1 VIGKKISRYR
11 LIREI
16 GEGGMGVV
24 YQARDEHL
32 DRDVAL
38 KVLRSS
44 PSGPNPGRSE
54 FRREARIL
62 SLLSHPSISTV
73 FDFDTVDGTEFLV
86 MELVEGPSLETRLR
100 EGPLPERE
108 AVEIAIQIAEGL
120 VAAHEAG
127 VVHRDLKAGN
137 VILGPKGRIKLL
149 DFGLALLCPAAGV
162 SNETRSV
169 VGSERVVGTVPYMA
183 PEQLLGRTVDE
194 RSDLYSL
201 GVLLYEMT
209 TGRRPFGAET
219 STALVNEILHR
230 PAASPGTL
238 GIRLSPRLDA
248 LILRLLEKDPSQR
261 PASATELVSELRAIA
276 RGGPDG
282 SGRQGSGAAVDVAAQ
297 AFTGQTI
304 QSIAVL
310 PLENLSRD
318 PEQEYFADGMT
329 EALITNLAQI
339 RSLRVVSRTSAM
351 QYKGVRRPL
360 PEIARE
366 LRVEGILEG
375 TVARFGD
382 RVRITAQLIDA
393 ATDRHLWAGSY
404 ERDLRDVLALQSEVA
419 CAVADEIRVQVS
431 PQDKE
436 RLGETRRV
444 DPQEYEAYLRGRYY
458 WNRRTEEGIKKG
470 IECFREAIAKDPAY
484 AAAYAG
490 LARAYDTLGT
500 YAILEP
506 AEAFTRAKEAAD
518 RALQLDDRL
527 SDAHTS
533 MGGVL
538 MNHLWDWE
546 GAERSLRRA
555 IALDPNN
562 AEGHLWYNDF
572 LSAMGRRD
580 EALATIRRGLELDPL
595 SLTMNATMGLSF
607 FYARRYDEA
616 IAQQRRT
623 IELDPTFAPAVRSLG
638 GALEQKGL
646 YEEAIAAFQ
655 KAASLSHDLASASL
669 MAHTFAVS
677 GRTDKARALLAELHK
692 EKRYLSPYSVAAVHV
707 ALGEHDVAFERL
719 EEAYRTRDR
728 GMVWVKVA
736 PRLDPIRPD
745 PRFSS
750 ILRRMKLA

>member
-1 VIGKKISRYR
+1 MIGNKISRYR

-16 GEGGMGVV
+16 GKGGMGVV

-32 DRDVAL
+32 ERDVAL
-38 KVLRSS
+38 KVLRH
-44 PSGPNPGRSE
+44 GPTDARPGRPE
-54 FRREARIL
+54 FRREARVL
-62 SLLSHPSISTV
+62 SLINHPSICTV
-73 FDFDTVDGTEFLV
+73 YDFDSVDGTEFLV
-86 MELVEGPSLETRLR
+86 MELVDGPSLETRLR
-100 EGPLPERE
+100 EGPLEERE
-108 AVEIAIQIAEGL
+108 AVVIGIQIAEAL

-127 VVHRDLKAGN
+127 VVHRDLKGGN

-149 DFGLALLCPAAGV
+149 DFGLALLCPAAAAA
-162 SNETRSV
+162 SMETRSV
-169 VGSERVVGTVPYMA
+169 AGAERVVGTIPYMS
-183 PEQLLGRTVDE
+183 PEQVLGKTVDE

-201 GVLLYEMT
+201 GVLLFEMT
-209 TGRRPFGAET
+209 TGKRPFSADT
-219 STALVNEILHR
+219 STALMNEIIHR

-248 LILRLLEKDPSQR
+248 LILKLLEKDPAQR
-261 PASATELVSELRAIA
+261 PASASEVVSVLRAIA
-276 RGGPDG
+276 HGPDQTG
-282 SGRQGSGAAVDVAAQ
+282 ATVVPAAADTASGVYAGPA
-297 AFTGQTI
+297 I

-366 LRVEGILEG
+366 LRVEAILEG

-393 ATDRHLWAGSY
+393 AADRHLWAGSY

-419 CAVADEIRVQVS
+419 SAVADEIRVQVS
-431 PQDKE
+431 PLEKE
-436 RLGETRRV
+436 RFHETRRV
-444 DPQEYEAYLRGRYY
+444 DPRAYEAYLRGRYY

-470 IECFREAIAKDPAY
+470 IECFLEAIAKDPAY

-500 YAILEP
+500 YSILEP
-506 AEAFTRAKEAAD
+506 AEAFTKAKDAAD
-518 RALQLDDRL
+518 RALALDERL
-527 SDAHTS
+527 SDAHAS
-533 MGGVL
+533 MGGVQ

-555 IALDPNN
+555 ITLDPTN
-562 AEGHLWYNDF
+562 AEGYLWYNDF
-572 LSAMGRRD
+572 LSAMGRHD
-580 EALATIRRGLELDPL
+580 EALTTVRRGLELDPL
-595 SLTMNATMGLSF
+595 SLTMNATLGLSF
-607 FYARRYDEA
+607 FYGRRYDEA

-646 YEEAIAAFQ
+646 YDEAIAAFR
-655 KAASLSHDLASASL
+655 KAASLSNDLASASL

-677 GRTDKARALLAELHK
+677 GQTDKARALLEELES

-707 ALGEHDVAFERL
+707 ALGEHDLAFERL
-719 EEAYRTRDR
+719 EQAYRTRDR

-745 PRFSS
+745 PRFST
-750 ILRRMKLA
+750 ILRRMKFA

>member
-38 KVLRSS
+38 KVLRSD
-44 PSGPNPGRSE
+44 PGAPQPGRSE
-54 FRREARIL
+54 FRREARVL

-73 FDFDTVDGTEFLV
+73 FDFDSVDGTEFLV

-100 EGPLPERE
+100 EGPFPERE
-108 AVEIAIQIAEGL
+108 AVEIAIQIAEAL

-127 VVHRDLKAGN
+127 VVHRDLKPGN
-137 VILGPKGRIKLL
+137 VILGPRGRVKLL

-169 VGSERVVGTVPYMA
+169 AGAGRIVGTVPYMA
-183 PEQLLGRTVDE
+183 PEQLLGRDVNE

-201 GVLLYEMT
+201 GALLYEMT
-209 TGRRPFGAET
+209 TGKRPFGAQT
-219 STALVNEILHR
+219 STVLVNEILHR

-238 GIRLSPRLDA
+238 GIRLSPGLDG
-248 LILRLLEKDPSQR
+248 LILRLLEKDPAQR
-261 PASATELVSELRAIA
+261 PASAAEVVFELRAIA
-276 RGGPDG
+276 LDP
-282 SGRQGSGAAVDVAAQ
+282 GREGAGHAGDEGTQ

-382 RVRITAQLIDA
+382 RVRITAQLIEA
-393 ATDRHLWAGSY
+393 AADRHLWAGSY

-419 CAVADEIRVQVS
+419 CAVAEEIRVQVS

-444 DPQEYEAYLRGRYY
+444 DPHAYEAYLRGRYY
-458 WNRRTEEGIKKG
+458 WNRRTEDGIKKG

-500 YAILEP
+500 YSFLEP
-506 AEAFTRAKEAAD
+506 GEAFTKAKEAAD
-518 RALQLDDRL
+518 RALALDERL
-527 SDAHTS
+527 SDAHAS

-546 GAERSLRRA
+546 AAERSLRRA
-555 IALDPNN
+555 VALDPNN
-562 AEGHLWYNDF
+562 AEGYHWYTDF

-580 EALATIRRGLELDPL
+580 EALATIRRGLELDPM
-595 SLTMNATMGLSF
+595 SLTMNVTMGLTF

-623 IELDPTFAPAVRSLG
+623 LELDPTFAPAVRSMG

-646 YEEAIAAFQ
+646 YDEAIAAFQ
-655 KAASLSHDLASASL
+655 KAASLTNDLASASL
-669 MAHTFAVS
+669 MAHTYAIS
-677 GRTDKARALLAELHK
+677 GRPDKARALLTELES
-692 EKRYLSPYSVAAVHV
+692 EKRYLSPYSIAAVHV
-707 ALGEHDVAFERL
+707 ALGEHDRAFERL
-719 EEAYRTRDR
+719 DEAYRTRDR
-728 GMVWVKVA
+728 GMVWAKVS

-745 PRFSS
+745 PRFTS
-750 ILRRMKLA
+750 ILHRMKLA

>member
-1 VIGKKISRYR
+1 MIGEKISRYR

-32 DRDVAL
+32 GRDVAL
-38 KVLRSS
+38 KVLRSG
-44 PSGPNPGRSE
+44 PSGARHGRSE
-54 FRREARIL
+54 FEREARVL
-62 SLLSHPSISTV
+62 SLLNHPSICTV
-73 FDFDTVDGTEFLV
+73 YDFDSVDGTEFLV
-86 MELVEGPSLETRLR
+86 MELVEGPSLEARVR
-100 EGPLPERE
+100 ESPLPERE
-108 AVEIAIQIAEGL
+108 AVEIAIQIADAL

-127 VVHRDLKAGN
+127 VIHRDLKAGN
-137 VILGPKGRIKLL
+137 VILGPKGRVKLL

-162 SNETRSV
+162 STETRSV

-209 TGRRPFGAET
+209 TGKRPFGAET

-238 GIRLSPRLDA
+238 GVRLTQHLDA
-248 LILRLLEKDPSQR
+248 LILRLLEKDPAQR
-261 PASATELVSELRAIA
+261 PASAGEVVSELRAMA
-276 RGGPDG
+276 SGP
-282 SGRQGSGAAVDVAAQ
+282 GRMSSTGREGAADLAASAFSGQ
-297 AFTGQTI
+297 AI

-310 PLENLSRD
+310 PLENLSHD

-339 RSLRVVSRTSAM
+339 RTLRVVSRTSAM

-393 ATDRHLWAGSY
+393 AADRHLWAGSY

-436 RLGETRRV
+436 RLGEIRRV
-444 DPQEYEAYLRGRYY
+444 DPQAYEAYLRGRYY

-470 IECFREAIAKDPAY
+470 IESFRDAIAKDPAY

-518 RALQLDDRL
+518 RALQLDERL

-562 AEGHLWYNDF
+562 AEGYLWYNDF

-646 YEEAIAAFQ
+646 YDEAIAAFQ
-655 KAASLSHDLASASL
+655 KAASLTNDLASASL
-669 MAHTFAVS
+669 MAHTYAVS
-677 GRTDKARALLAELHK
+677 GQTDKARALLRELEA

-707 ALGEHDVAFERL
+707 ALGEHDLAFEKL
-719 EEAYRTRDR
+719 EEAYRIRDR

-745 PRFSS
+745 PRFTS